1 MFEMNNDYKHL
12 FSAYRDTDE
21 TDINGQYPINI
32 YNRIFRIH
40 ERIGLLQKKKNV
52 NLLFNE

>member
-1 MFEMNNDYKHL
+1 MFEMNNDYKYL

-32 YNRIFRIH
+32 YNSIFRIH
-40 ERIGLLQKKKNV
+40 ERIGLLQKKM
-52 NLLFNE
+52 